1 MKYATQEPGRALTKK
16 LLALVL
22 TRVKAYSPHLK
33 WMKPITMT
41 GQYLTVEGYKELQK
55 KGEKQPKKHGKKGRK
70 VDDEQ

>member
-41 GQYLTVEGYKELQK
+41 GQYLTVEEYKELQK
-55 KGEKQPKKHGKKGRK
+55 KGR
-70 VDDEQ
+70 